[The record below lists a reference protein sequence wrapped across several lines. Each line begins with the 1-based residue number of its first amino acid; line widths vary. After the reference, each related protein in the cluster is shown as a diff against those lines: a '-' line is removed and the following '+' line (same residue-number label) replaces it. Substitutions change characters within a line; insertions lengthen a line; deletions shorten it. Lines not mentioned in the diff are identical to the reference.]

1 MKYLNIYTVLSL
13 FILGTFILFAA
24 TLSGQDEFRD
34 SPEPETTPVSTI
46 PLHKLAVHNNRQ
58 EISVAGK
65 FRTDQA
71 KTLSFMTG
79 GIIDSILVQE
89 GDEVRKGERLATLDL
104 TEINARLKQAELQ
117 LEQSK
122 RDYKRVLNLYA
133 DSVATT
139 QELEDSKTAFELAE
153 EALKQSQFNRKHAVI
168 VASSGAFVLDQFSN
182 PGETVQPGTPV
193 LKVESMDEEGYFLR
207 ADVSDEEWAT
217 IQPGDSAQIE
227 IASLAGQL
235 EGRVKRKSK
244 GAGSTANSF
253 WIDLGFSENIPPES
267 VASGMFGKAVIMTRT
282 ERSNEGVLYRIPYE
296 ALLDGDGNSGF
307 VFVTNEGKNVQK
319 ISVIISEIR
328 DNHVLIEAGG
338 FAEKELIVSGSAYL
352 SENSRINVIQA
363 LKDESMLSGATL

>member
-13 FILGTFILFAA
+13 FILGTIILFAA
-24 TLSGQDEFRD
+24 TLSGQDEFPD
-34 SPEPETTPVSTI
+34 SPEPETIPVSTI
-46 PLHKLAVHNNRQ
+46 PLQELAVRNNRQ

-65 FRTDQA
+65 FRTNQVR
-71 KTLSFMTG
+71 TLSFMTG

-89 GDEVRKGERLATLDL
+89 GDEVHKGERLATLDL

-122 RDYKRVLNLYA
+122 RDYKRVLNLYT

-182 PGETVQPGTPV
+182 PGETVRPGTPV

-235 EGRVKRKSK
+235 EGRVKKKSK
-244 GAGSTANSF
+244 GVGSTANSF
-253 WIDLGFSENIPPES
+253 WIDLGFSENIPPGS
-267 VASGMFGKAVIMTRT
+267 FASGMFGKAVIMTRT

-307 VFVTNEGKNVQK
+307 VFVTNEGKKVHK
-319 ISVIISEIR
+319 IPIIISEIR
-328 DNHVLIEAGG
+328 DNHVLIEAGE